1 MDLRVDTLDDQFRR
15 VRYETNTSHV
25 TRYWDTSFSH
35 LPVRQF
41 LGMEEGK
48 SKKTSRDR
56 EAYYACGRNESV
68 PVSSSEFRLICYVVR
83 ACTVQKC
90 ACSSE
95 SPDSGTEDGSHFE

>member
-68 PVSSSEFRLICYVVR
+68 PVSSSEFCLTFAR
-83 ACTVQKC
+83 ACTVQKW

-95 SPDSGTEDGSHFE
+95 SPDSGTEDGSSFE